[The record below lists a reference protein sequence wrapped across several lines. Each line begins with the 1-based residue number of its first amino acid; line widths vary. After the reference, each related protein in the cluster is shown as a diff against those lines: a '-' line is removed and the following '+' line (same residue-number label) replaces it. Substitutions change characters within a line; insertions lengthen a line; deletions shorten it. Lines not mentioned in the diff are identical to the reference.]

1 VLSNDFEVLMLKI
14 KKKWCIFK
22 WKAISKSTMYHNF
35 NHIFVMQIQIGSLSS
50 ENNLRDDGLVP
61 TEIHLLLMVNPKM
74 IISQSGSNIY
84 IHLLMNQS
92 QLWWSSYHN
101 ILYYRFEIE
110 EEALII
116 SPQDE
121 EQPTYINEAFTFLAK
136 DKWIEVI

>member
-1 VLSNDFEVLMLKI
+1 
-14 KKKWCIFK
+14 
-22 WKAISKSTMYHNF
+22 
-35 NHIFVMQIQIGSLSS
+35 
-50 ENNLRDDGLVP
+50 
-61 TEIHLLLMVNPKM
+61 MVNPKM
-74 IISQSGSNIY
+74 IIGQSGSNIY

-136 DKWIEVI
+136 DKWIKVIEEELESMKSNQVWKLVNLTKKSKQAY

>member
-1 VLSNDFEVLMLKI
+1 
-14 KKKWCIFK
+14 
-22 WKAISKSTMYHNF
+22 
-35 NHIFVMQIQIGSLSS
+35 MQIQIGSLSS

-74 IISQSGSNIY
+74 IIGQSGSNIY

-136 DKWIEVI
+136 DKWIKVI